1 MFSPNPVP
9 GAERNNSQNNN
20 EAKRINWQEGM
31 QGNPMLSNKA
41 VENLKSQINRL
52 DSDIVKLNNS
62 IAESNDQNMRKAF
75 EKVRDKLLSE
85 KKELENTTGIKT
97 TIQ

>member
-1 MFSPNPVP
+1 MFSPNHSP
-9 GAERNNSQNNN
+9 GSERNRSQNDS
-20 EAKRINWQEGM
+20 EAKRINWQGGM
-31 QGNPMLSNKA
+31 QGNPMLSVKA
-41 VENLKSQINRL
+41 VENLKLQINRL
-52 DSDIVKLNNS
+52 DSDIAKLNNS